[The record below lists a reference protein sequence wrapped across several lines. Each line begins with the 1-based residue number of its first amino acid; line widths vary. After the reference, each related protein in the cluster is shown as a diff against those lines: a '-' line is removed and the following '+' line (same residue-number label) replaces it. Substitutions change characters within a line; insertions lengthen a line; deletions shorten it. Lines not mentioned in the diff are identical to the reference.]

1 MSLFSFIRKKYHPLF
16 HLRRLAAFRQLQRVI
31 DPDVW
36 IKVPSGGR
44 GGMCVKLL
52 RDLSLI
58 LPHDGKEA
66 ATRHRFDQLLR
77 EQKPEVF
84 LDIGAN
90 VGIYSWHAK
99 TLAVPVIL
107 MFEPDGV
114 NARLLSRTIRANRF
128 TGVFLIPC
136 AVSASVGVAE
146 FVVDH
151 ASGATGSLI
160 DDSGNGASLHSAYG
174 MKDSVTCPT
183 ICLDAYTDYCR
194 SKAVVLKIDV
204 EGAEDLVF
212 QGGRRFFREVRP
224 WMIVECFEPRKLDW
238 LAELG
243 HEIEPLDENGNFL
256 LTPPS
261 APD

>member
-1 MSLFSFIRKKYHPLF
+1 MFSLIRKQYHPLF
-16 HLRRLAAFRQLQRVI
+16 HLRKLPGFRKLQRAI

-36 IKVPSGGR
+36 IQEPSGGV
-44 GGMCVKLL
+44 MFVKLL

-99 TLAVPVIL
+99 SLAVPVIL

-114 NARLLSRTIRANRF
+114 NAQLLARTIKANRF
-128 TGVFLIPC
+128 AGVFLIPC
-136 AVSASVGVAE
+136 AVSANVGVAE

-151 ASGATGSLI
+151 ASGATGSLM
-160 DDSGNGASLHSAYG
+160 DDSGNALSLHSAYG
-174 MKDSVTCPT
+174 MKAAVACPT
-183 ICLDAYTDYCR
+183 ICLDAYTDYC
-194 SKAVVLKIDV
+194 SGKAVVLKIDV
-204 EGAEDLVF
+204 EGAEELVF
-212 QGGRRFFREVRP
+212 QGGRRFFSEVRP
-224 WMIVECFEPRKLDW
+224 WMIVECFEPKRLNWLSQLGYELDP
-238 LAELG
+238 
-243 HEIEPLDENGNFL
+243 IDENGNYM

-261 APD
+261 TPD

>member
-1 MSLFSFIRKKYHPLF
+1 MSLFSSIRRKYHPLF
-16 HLRRLAAFRQLQRVI
+16 HLRKLAAFRKLQRAI

-36 IKVPSGGR
+36 INAPSGG
-44 GGMCVKLL
+44 GMFVKLM

-66 ATRHRFDQLLR
+66 ATRHRFDRLLR
-77 EQKPEVF
+77 EQKPDVF

-99 TLAVPVIL
+99 SLGVPVIL

-114 NARLLSRTIRANRF
+114 NARLLARTVQANRF
-128 TGVFLIPC
+128 AGVFLIPC

-151 ASGATGSLI
+151 ASGATGSLL
-160 DDSGNGASLHSAYG
+160 DHSGNEASLHSAYG
-174 MKDSVTCPT
+174 MKAAVACPT

-194 SKAVVLKIDV
+194 GKTVALKIDV
-204 EGAEDLVF
+204 EGAEELVF
-212 QGGRRFFREVRP
+212 QGGRKFFREVRP
-224 WMIVECFEPRKLDW
+224 WIIVECFEPRQLDW

-243 HEIEPLDENGNFL
+243 YGLEPLDENGNFV

-261 APD
+261 

>member
-1 MSLFSFIRKKYHPLF
+1 
-16 HLRRLAAFRQLQRVI
+16 
-31 DPDVW
+31 
-36 IKVPSGGR
+36 
-44 GGMCVKLL
+44 MCVKLL

-58 LPHDGKEA
+58 LPHDGEEA

-99 TLAVPVIL
+99 SLAVPVIL

-114 NARLLSRTIRANRF
+114 NARLLARTVQANRF
-128 TGVFLIPC
+128 EGVFLIPC
-136 AVSASVGVAE
+136 TVSASVGVAE

-151 ASGATGSLI
+151 ASGATGSLV
-160 DDSGNGASLHSAYG
+160 DHSDNEASLRSAYG
-174 MKDSVTCPT
+174 MKAAVACPT

-194 SKAVVLKIDV
+194 GKTVVLKIDV
-204 EGAEDLVF
+204 EGAEELVF
-212 QGGRRFFREVRP
+212 QGVLRFIKEVRP
-224 WMIVECFEPRKLDW
+224 WMIVECFEPRQLDW

-243 HEIEPLDENGNFL
+243 YEIETLDEKGNFL
-256 LTPPS
+256 LTPLS
-261 APD
+261 TPD